1 MQHKTCHVLTSETS
15 LFELF
20 KAVLASPVKAL
31 IKQHKLEGEPPGRQ
45 GTQKPL
51 STKKML
57 RQFTSWAGMHI
68 CPSVQKSEVG
78 GAQTQDQPGYKWQA
92 PALTAS
98 LCFPTINAAQ
108 SHCILRPAQPR
119 LACYMLSA

>member
-1 MQHKTCHVLTSETS
+1 MQHKTAHVLTSETS

-20 KAVLASPVKAL
+20 KAVLASPVIAL
-31 IKQHKLEGEPPGRQ
+31 VKWHKVGDEPPGRR
-45 GTQKPL
+45 GTQRPL

-57 RQFTSWAGMHI
+57 RQFVSWAGMHI
-68 CPSVQKSEVG
+68 CPSVQKSEV

-108 SHCILRPAQPR
+108 SHCILRLTQPR
-119 LACYMLSA
+119 PACYMLYT